1 MAEVMGLFERM
12 YGDAAEKVAL
22 KPARSRPVAFR
33 MVRDLDAKHGVALL
47 FERPGTN
54 TTVRIWSGVFDSRAE
69 CTAILVA
76 AKEQADRLE
85 FWGRLVLTLG
95 AAPLDPIIAMIACKA
110 RKEAIEDADR
120 RRKKAA
126 ARRVIHLYIRERKGR
141 FYLDLERASDNAP
154 EWSIRFDGRSERD
167 RMCDWLR
174 WQKPHFREYL
184 AYAAANGD
192 HALEKRLVDEMF
204 ETEARL
210 KKEGRVAGG
219 LRPLRMWRGE

>member
-1 MAEVMGLFERM
+1 MGLFERM
-12 YGDAAEKVAL
+12 YTDAAEQDAL

-33 MVRDLDAKHGVALL
+33 MLRDLDTKHGVALL

-54 TTVRIWSGVFDSRAE
+54 STVRIWSSVFGSRAE
-69 CTAILVA
+69 CTAILAV

-85 FWGRLVLTLG
+85 FWGRLVLSLG
-95 AAPLDPIIAMIACKA
+95 PAPLDQIIAVIACKARKA
-110 RKEAIEDADR
+110 RKEAIEDAER

-154 EWSIRFDGRSERD
+154 GWSIRFDGRSERD

-174 WQKPHFREYL
+174 WQKANFGEYL

-210 KKEGRVAGG
+210 RKEGRVAGG

>member
-1 MAEVMGLFERM
+1 MGLFERM

-22 KPARSRPVAFR
+22 TPARKRPVAFR

-54 TTVRIWSGVFDSRAE
+54 ATVRIWSGVFGSRAE
-69 CTAILVA
+69 CAAILVA

-85 FWGRLVLTLG
+85 FWGRIVLTLG
-95 AAPLDPIIAMIACKA
+95 AAPLDAIIAVIACKA
-110 RKEAIEDADR
+110 RKEASEDAER
-120 RRKKAA
+120 RRKKAV
-126 ARRVIHLYIRERKGR
+126 ARRVIHLYTRERNGR
-141 FYLDLERASDNAP
+141 FYLDLERDSDNSP

-174 WQKPHFREYL
+174 WQKPHFSEYL
-184 AYAAANGD
+184 AYAAVNGD

-204 ETEARL
+204 ETESRL
-210 KKEGRVAGG
+210 KKEGRVATG

>member
-1 MAEVMGLFERM
+1 MGLFERV
-12 YGDAAEKVAL
+12 YADAAEQHAL
-22 KPARSRPVAFR
+22 KPVRSRPVAFR

-54 TTVRIWSGVFDSRAE
+54 SAVRIWSCVFGSRAE
-69 CTAILVA
+69 CAAILAA
-76 AKEQADRLE
+76 AKEQADRLG
-85 FWGRLVLTLG
+85 FWGRLVLAFG
-95 AAPLDPIIAMIACKA
+95 AAPLDQIIAAIAGKA
-110 RKEAIEDADR
+110 RKEAREDAER

-126 ARRVIHLYIRERKGR
+126 ARSVINLYIRERKGR
-141 FYLDLERASDNAP
+141 FYLDLERASDNSP

-174 WQKPHFREYL
+174 WQKAHFREYL